1 MKRTFFLPSIGFAL
15 ALALTLGGCAASSTA
30 TKASDPGSSFVKL
43 TGKVVE
49 TTDAGGY
56 TYICLENGGKK
67 TWVAVP
73 AMKVKLGDELKL
85 MPGAEMNGF
94 TSKALNR
101 TFDSIIFSGGPE
113 PTPAAAAAAAQASAD
128 KKAGALKAPEKPV
141 LAGKVVETMDSKGY
155 TYICLEKDGRKGW
168 SAVPTVSVKV
178 GEEIELVP
186 GTDMGRFTSTSLKR
200 TFDSIHF
207 SPGVK
212 GTDGKYRTDQAP
224 KEAEAEKAP
233 LPAGHPALQPQAT
246 AETAAAPITGK
257 VVETMDAGGYSYV
270 CLENDGKKTWIAAPA
285 MKVVLGEQ
293 LSFLPGSEMPNFTSK
308 SLNRSFEKIIFSNGL
323 AR

>member
-1 MKRTFFLPSIGFAL
+1 MFSLPSAVFAL
-15 ALALTLGGCAASSTA
+15 ALLVLTQGGCAAPSKVIKDADSSP
-30 TKASDPGSSFVKL
+30 SLVKL

-73 AMKVKLGDELKL
+73 TMKVKLGDELKL
-85 MPGAEMNGF
+85 MPGFEMSNF
-94 TSKALNR
+94 PSKALDR
-101 TFDSIIFSGGPE
+101 TFDKIIFSGGPE
-113 PTPAAAAAAAQASAD
+113 QTVTAKAPAD
-128 KKAGALKAPEKPV
+128 KKAGPAKGFEKPV
-141 LAGKVVETMDSKGY
+141 LAGKVVETMDAKGY

-186 GTDMGRFTSTSLKR
+186 GTDMGEFTSTSLKR
-200 TFDSIHF
+200 TFDNIHF
-207 SPGVK
+207 SPGIK
-212 GTDGKYRTDQAP
+212 GTDGKYRIDEAP
-224 KEAEAEKAP
+224 KDAEAEKPA
-233 LPAGHPALQPQAT
+233 LPAGHPAVKPQAA
-246 AETAAAPITGK
+246 AETTAAPITGK

-270 CLENDGKKTWIAAPA
+270 ALEKDGKKTWVAVPA
-285 MKVVLGEQ
+285 MKVRVGDQ

-308 SLNRSFEKIIFSNGL
+308 SLNRTFEKIIFSNGL
-323 AR
+323 AQ